1 MGLFSSFTH
10 ILHDIKHGTKIAGTG
25 LFKGVVKPSY
35 KAVVKPA
42 YKAVVKPAY
51 TEALR
56 PVAVATFNEVKH
68 YGGKAQDFADANID
82 TAIGFQKALTRTTQ
96 SVAEAGE
103 GLGNFLQNG
112 LSWYLVLG
120 GGAIVA
126 LVVLTRS

>member
-10 ILHDIKHGTKIAGTG
+10 ILHDIKHGTKVAGAG
-25 LFKGVVKPSY
+25 LFKGVVKPT
-35 KAVVKPA
+35 

-51 TEALR
+51 TDAIK
-56 PVAVATFNEVKH
+56 PVAVAAANEISH
-68 YGGKAQDFADANID
+68 YGGKAIDFADANID

-103 GLGNFLQNG
+103 GLGNFFENG

-120 GGAIVA
+120 GGALVA
-126 LVVLTRS
+126 LVVLTR